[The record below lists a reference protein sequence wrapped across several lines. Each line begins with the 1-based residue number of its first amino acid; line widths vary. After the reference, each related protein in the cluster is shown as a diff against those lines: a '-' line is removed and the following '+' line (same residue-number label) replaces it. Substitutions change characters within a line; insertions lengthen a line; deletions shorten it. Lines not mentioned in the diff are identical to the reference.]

1 VPQQTPA
8 EPERTPPVVSP
19 VMSEAER
26 DAFLSRLEDALT
38 ARIAERV
45 DARLGQ
51 VRSAGRWTRRRVAV
65 ATTAIV
71 ATALI
76 LALPV
81 VTTSSGPAPDRQ
93 EIGSARSPR
102 EVVIG
107 RPKPPMPPEPPSKPA
122 PPERP

>member
-1 VPQQTPA
+1 VSQQTPA
-8 EPERTPPVVSP
+8 EPERTSPVVSP

-26 DAFLSRLEDALT
+26 DAFLSRLEDALA

-45 DARLGQ
+45 DARLG
-51 VRSAGRWTRRRVAV
+51 RAHSAGWWTRRRVAA
-65 ATTAIV
+65 ATTAVV

-81 VTTSSGPAPDRQ
+81 VTISSGPDSDRQ
-93 EIGSARSPR
+93 E
-102 EVVIG
+102 IG
-107 RPKPPMPPEPPSKPA
+107 RPKPPMPPEPPSKPV